1 MVSLRRAAPLALKDP
16 ITLVVAL
23 SNDRSASGTLYL
35 DNGELFNHNKGEFLY
50 KPFYFKKEH
59 GQSFTMSSS
68 EVFADALEKVGVS
81 LEKSSAGDS
90 YRAHVVKAKAAHQD
104 AENSVTNAQTKIKES
119 NSNLS
124 KDWGPEWEY
133 KKLDCL

>member
-1 MVSLRRAAPLALKDP
+1 MTDQLL
-16 ITLVVAL
+16 
-23 SNDRSASGTLYL
+23 
-35 DNGELFNHNKGEFLY
+35 ELFTLTMENCSTTIRGNFCTSCFTSRRNMAKASPCHLPSFHTIHSYSLKLSYEAVREFL
-50 KPFYFKKEH
+50 
-59 GQSFTMSSS
+59 
-68 EVFADALEKVGVS
+68 ADALEKVGVS

-104 AENSVTNAQTKIKES
+104 AENAVTNAQTKIEES

-124 KDWGPEWEY
+124 KDWGPEWEF